1 MATQRIA
8 QVGWSTGLKLVNSD
22 ETEFQLL
29 ASSGEIRDRREPVYV
44 TMADVGNLP
53 DRNNNGTSS
62 SRWWEDPNTYAN
74 NEDSSS
80 PRMKVIIADGNA
92 TREISIGFNCDN
104 VTLPGL
110 LDWVFGNRKDHF
122 HAIIGLNDL
131 RYVDIAGCTW
141 SQFSLNGSANG
152 LVTGSLTAQT
162 TSVGALE
169 ELKWDGYSE
178 FDDLSVRS
186 QLPYTTDWTT
196 GLVPYWQTGNL
207 DVSSWGLN
215 VSQALTPI
223 FLNNGS
229 DGPAYFRVGNWD
241 ITVTFETLVNPQDP
255 QNTAAARNIQLCA
268 QRLFKPI
275 TGLRLEKATTR
286 GGNEEPVKYS
296 FTFGLH
302 AEPANYADNAASG
315 QTFLIDNV

>member
-8 QVGWSTGLKLVNSD
+8 QVGWSTGLKLVTSD
-22 ETEFQLL
+22 VTFQLL
-29 ASSGEIRDRREPVYV
+29 ASTGEIRDRREPVYV

-62 SRWWEDPNTYAN
+62 SRWWEDPSVYGN
-74 NEDSSS
+74 NENANT
-80 PRMKVIIADGNA
+80 PRMKVIIADGNV

-110 LDWVFGNRKDHF
+110 LDFIFQKRKEHF
-122 HAIIGLNDL
+122 NAVIGLNDL
-131 RYVDIAGCTW
+131 RYVNVADCVF
-141 SQFSLNGSANG
+141 SQFSLSGSANG
-152 LVTGSLTAQT
+152 LVTGTMTALTT
-162 TSVGALE
+162 DTSDLN
-169 ELKWDGYSE
+169 ELTWDGYSG
-178 FDDLSVRS
+178 FDDLSNRS
-186 QLPYTTDWTT
+186 QPPFTTDYTT

-215 VSQALTPI
+215 VTQALTPI
-223 FLNNGS
+223 FLNTGT

-241 ITVTFETLVNPQDP
+241 ITVTFETLINPQDP
-255 QNTAAARNIQLCA
+255 QDNVDARNIQLCF
-268 QRLFKPI
+268 QRLFKPL

-302 AEPANYADNAASG
+302 AEPTSYADDASKNK
-315 QTFLIDNV
+315 TFEIDNA